1 MRDWKQAY
9 WLAKFEWKSSIKA
22 FIWTFLFFT
31 VIALFFLESFSAY
44 LDNDYVGF
52 DVLFIILF
60 ALAPSWLRSKEF
72 QIQKISGELWASPSL
87 IMLTQLPLSKNVVTK
102 SRFIVYFAY
111 AFPYQLLML
120 IALYVV
126 NPEFQVMMSPVS
138 HIAFAIIWLAFGVY
152 VGFIMPVSDSGDRAN
167 TKIVTFY
174 SIVLI
179 IGGIGILTFFHFI
192 FGYGFVYWTVMLSQN
207 WPLLSS
213 VISIVLAFLGFN
225 YWQRYMKRN
234 IDKLDYL

>member
-1 MRDWKQAY
+1 MQDWKQAY
-9 WLAKFEWKSSIKA
+9 WLATFEWKAYIRA
-22 FIWTFLFFT
+22 FIWSFLFFA
-31 VIALFFLESFSAY
+31 VIAIFFLESFSAY
-44 LDNDYVGF
+44 LANDFVGY
-52 DVLFIILF
+52 DLIFIILF

-87 IMLTQLPLSKNVVTK
+87 IMLSRLPVSKNVITK
-102 SRFIVYFAY
+102 NRFIVYFAF

-126 NPEFQVMMSPVS
+126 NPEFQLMMSHAS

-152 VGFIMPVSDSGDRAN
+152 VGFIMPVSDSGDKAN
-167 TKIVTFY
+167 TKIITLY

-179 IGGIGILTFFHFI
+179 IGGIGILTAFHLL

-213 VISIVLAFLGFN
+213 VISIVLAFLGFH